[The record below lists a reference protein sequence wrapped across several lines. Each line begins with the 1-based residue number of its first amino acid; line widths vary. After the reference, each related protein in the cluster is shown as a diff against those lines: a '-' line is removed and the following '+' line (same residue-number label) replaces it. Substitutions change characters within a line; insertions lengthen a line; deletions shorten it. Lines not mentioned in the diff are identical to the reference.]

1 MVTKGIS
8 KSEIFDTRKRSVR
21 RQRQFVVFSSIG
33 CLLFVPVWGFL
44 RLFFCWEESCTG
56 FICWFCNLH
65 WVITLLLIGY
75 MAALLVMAY
84 QLVRISIENDE
95 ELPASVEDP
104 WIPGTRQIVNTTE
117 LISRKS
123 RSAIAGMGKM
133 PGIRNIAASSSSVVR
148 GLKAIPGAKIVD
160 AGMKGIKSSAH
171 EIYMTG
177 REFEHGRALCKEAKP
192 GIGTLVATLLAFALA
207 LFMIIGPYNFLFF

>member
-1 MVTKGIS
+1 MAAKRIS
-8 KSEIFDTRKRSVR
+8 KTEIFNTRKRSVR

-123 RSAIAGMGKM
+123 LAAFAGMGKM
-133 PGIRNIAASSSSVVR
+133 PG
-148 GLKAIPGAKIVD
+148 
-160 AGMKGIKSSAH
+160 MKGIKSGAH
-171 EIYMTG
+171 EIYMAG
-177 REFEHGRALCKEAKP
+177 REFEHGRALCKEEKP

-207 LFMIIGPYNFLFF
+207 LFMIFGPYNFLFI